1 MVPTTEILSVGQEN
15 SKHEAR
21 KSKQFQNV
29 SNFKISDFGFPC
41 PAGKVVG
48 ERSCCSE
55 GQPVRATGA
64 ARSENAG
71 MSSV

>member
-1 MVPTTEILSVGQEN
+1 MKTNHWLLLIVYCPFAYCLVILALR
-15 SKHEAR
+15 AR
-21 KSKQFQNV
+21 W
-29 SNFKISDFGFPC
+29 
-41 PAGKVVG
+41 VG

-55 GQPVRATGA
+55 AHGVNRGGA